1 MKSRICRS
9 PNQGRWKPSN
19 FWSPRHTSTSA
30 SATNWGQV
38 RYLRQAKSEDWSN
51 GLSFRFRRKSPS
63 PSINDL
69 THPNSSNTQ
78 HTYVGGF
85 VAFGIQ
91 QARRRSISVISLV
104 HNEKECRIKISFASQ
119 ASGTLFQSPFPEWAN
134 QPQISAPKSAPLVF
148 CIRRSSLGS
157 QRILVFG
164 HRHYSLMNFDHCKIF
179 ILAISVPYW
188 SMGFNEPWLREF
200 RESASAN

>member
-1 MKSRICRS
+1 MMASIIQLS
-9 PNQGRWKPSN
+9 NALAQLIGTMFVPNIHYDFWWKAGFADHQIKAVENRKFGFSSPSN

-85 VAFGIQ
+85 VAFSIQ

-104 HNEKECRIKISFASQ
+104 HTKRNAAS
-119 ASGTLFQSPFPEWAN
+119 
-134 QPQISAPKSAPLVF
+134 K
-148 CIRRSSLGS
+148 
-157 QRILVFG
+157 
-164 HRHYSLMNFDHCKIF
+164 
-179 ILAISVPYW
+179 
-188 SMGFNEPWLREF
+188 
-200 RESASAN
+200 